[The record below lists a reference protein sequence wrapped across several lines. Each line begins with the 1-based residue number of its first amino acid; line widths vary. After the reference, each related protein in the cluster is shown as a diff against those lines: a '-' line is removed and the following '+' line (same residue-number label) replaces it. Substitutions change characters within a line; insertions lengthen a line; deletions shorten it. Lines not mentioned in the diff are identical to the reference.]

1 MTRILLGMLAAL
13 VVTSAPAQQNRID
26 VVRHDAPELAYYGKY
41 DIGVRTL
48 VFTNPNQ
55 ADVVNSSNGGETVY
69 SERRLIVEVWY
80 PAQLAENQESGGSY
94 TTATRNLSVTATL
107 HGQAVREAEPLAGA
121 DLMPLLIISHGYP
134 GNRYLMSHMAEN
146 LASKGYVVA
155 AIDHRDS
162 TYSDQSSRWSTLH
175 HRPLDQIFVV
185 DELTELSMSN
195 DSFLKGLVD
204 TNNVG
209 IVGYS
214 MGGYGMLVNLG
225 AGYTDATA
233 AAAAEVIPADVATR
247 HAANNEQFAN
257 TADPRIKA
265 GLAIAPCCMNL
276 DMWDS
281 AALQTITKPVFF
293 MAGSADETAGYET
306 GTRAIFENSS
316 NSDRY
321 LLTYL
326 NAGHNAIAPIPLPNE
341 IHESPDQAGAL
352 HYTDAVWDS
361 VRSSNIMIHFATAF
375 FDYNL
380 KGDAARLPYLQLV
393 PNSEDGVYAV
403 QDGQES
409 PEHNYWK
416 GFPQYTARGLLL
428 EHLEPA
434 E

>member
-1 MTRILLGMLAAL
+1 MTRILLGMLATLA
-13 VVTSAPAQQNRID
+13 VSSVSAQQNRID
-26 VVRHDAPELAYYGKY
+26 VVRHDAPELAYYGEY

-48 VFTNPNQ
+48 VFSNPNQ
-55 ADVVNSSNGGETVY
+55 AYVANTSEDGETAY
-69 SERRLIVEVWY
+69 YDRRLIVEVWY

-94 TTATRNLSVTATL
+94 STATRNLSVTATL
-107 HGQAVREAEPLAGA
+107 HGKAVREAKPLSDA
-121 DLMPLLIISHGYP
+121 DPMPLLIISHGYP

-146 LASKGYVVA
+146 MASKGYVVA

-162 TYSDQSSRWSTLH
+162 TYGDQTTIWSTLY
-175 HRPLDQIFVV
+175 HRPLDQIFIIDKLV
-185 DELTELSMSN
+185 ELSTSN
-195 DSFLKGLVD
+195 DLFLKGLVD
-204 TNNVG
+204 SDNVG

-225 AGYTDATA
+225 AGYNDATVA
-233 AAAAEVIPADVATR
+233 AADGIPVEIATR
-247 HAANNEQFAN
+247 HAANNVKFVN
-257 TADPRIKA
+257 SADPRIKA
-265 GLAIAPCCMNL
+265 GMAIAPCCMNR

-281 AALQTITKPVFF
+281 NALQAITKPVFLL
-293 MAGSADETAGYET
+293 AGSADHTAGYET
-306 GTRAIFENSS
+306 GARAIFENTS

-326 NAGHNAIAPIPLPNE
+326 NAGHNAIAPIPLPIE
-341 IHESPDQAGAL
+341 IHESADQAGAF

-393 PNSEDGVYAV
+393 PRSEDGVYAIE
-403 QDGQES
+403 DGQQA
-409 PEHNYWK
+409 PEHSYWK
-416 GFPQYTARGLLL
+416 GFPQFTARGLLL
-428 EHLEPA
+428 EHLEPG

>member
-1 MTRILLGMLAAL
+1 MTRPLLGMLAVLA
-13 VVTSAPAQQNRID
+13 VTSVPAQQNRID
-26 VVRHDAPELAYYGKY
+26 IVRHDAPELAYYGDY

-48 VFTNPNQ
+48 LFSNPNQ
-55 ADVVNSSNGGETVY
+55 VDVANTTASGETAY
-69 SERRLIVEVWY
+69 YDRRLIVEVWY

-107 HGQAVREAEPLAGA
+107 HGKAVREAEPLAGA

-162 TYSDQSSRWSTLH
+162 TYKDQSTEWSTLH
-175 HRPLDQIFVV
+175 HRPLDQIFVI
-185 DELTELSMSN
+185 DEIAELSKSN
-195 DSFLKGLVD
+195 DSFLKELVD
-204 TNNVG
+204 TDNVG

-225 AGYTDATA
+225 AGYNDATA
-233 AAAAEVIPADVATR
+233 AAAEGFPADVATR
-247 HAANNEQFAN
+247 HAATNERFAN

-265 GLAIAPCCMNL
+265 GLAIAPCCMSL

-281 AALQTITKPVFF
+281 AALRTITTPVFF
-293 MAGSADETAGYET
+293 MAGSADETVGYET
-306 GTRAIFENSS
+306 GPRAIFENSS

-341 IHESPDQAGAL
+341 IHESANQAGAF

-380 KGDAARLPYLQLV
+380 KGNATRLPYLQLI
-393 PNSEDGVYAV
+393 PNSEDGVYAIK
-403 QDGQES
+403 DGHEAA
-409 PEHNYWK
+409 EHSYWK

-428 EHLEPA
+428 EHLGPNE
-434 E
+434 